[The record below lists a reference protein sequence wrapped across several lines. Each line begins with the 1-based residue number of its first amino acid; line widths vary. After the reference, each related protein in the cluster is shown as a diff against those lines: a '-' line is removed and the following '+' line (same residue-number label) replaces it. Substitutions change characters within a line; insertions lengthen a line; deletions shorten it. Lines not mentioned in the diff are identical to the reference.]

1 MIGNKYEDIIKQRT
15 ETEFSSSFE
24 SEILND
30 ENNEEETEIPKHMM
44 KISYS
49 ISEILNELIKNNS
62 LKKDNKQKED
72 ILIQFKFQILNFLIT
87 LSE

>member
-1 MIGNKYEDIIKQRT
+1 
-15 ETEFSSSFE
+15 
-24 SEILND
+24 
-30 ENNEEETEIPKHMM
+30 M
-44 KISYS
+44 KIPYS

>member
-1 MIGNKYEDIIKQRT
+1 
-15 ETEFSSSFE
+15 
-24 SEILND
+24 
-30 ENNEEETEIPKHMM
+30 M